1 MSHRHVTK
9 AATWGQRWLSLG
21 RMLARDNLASVT
33 IEFAV
38 VGPMTIAAIVAIL
51 HTALVFMAQQGLQSA
66 AESAG
71 RLIMTGQAQKY
82 SGSNYTGMTADD
94 FKKAICGQLTGFP
107 TLLPPF
113 LTCDKLYVD
122 VSIANSHANAV
133 TSAPTFTY
141 NSGGSVT
148 NTFGYSPGTAGP
160 GVMAAGGTTQ
170 VVVVRLM
177 YLWPTATAPMG
188 FNLVNQQGSNRLLTA
203 STVLVTEAYQ

>member
-1 MSHRHVTK
+1 MMRRYVTK
-9 AATWGQRWLSLG
+9 AATWGQRWLSL
-21 RMLARDNLASVT
+21 ARDTRASVA
-33 IEFAV
+33 IEFAL
-38 VGPMTIAAIVAIL
+38 VGPMTIALIVAIL
-51 HTALVFMAQQGLQSA
+51 HTALVFLAQQGLQSA
-66 AESAG
+66 AESAS

-82 SGSNYTGMTADD
+82 AGSNYTGMTAAD

-122 VSIANSHANAV
+122 VSIASSHSSAV

-141 NSGGSVT
+141 NAGGTVT
-148 NTFGYSPGTAGP
+148 NSFGYNPGASGP

>member
-1 MSHRHVTK
+1 MNDCHPIIAGSWSR
-9 AATWGQRWLSLG
+9 R
-21 RMLARDNLASVT
+21 LALLWQDRRGSVT

-38 VGPMTIAAIVAIL
+38 VGPMTIAGIVAIL
-51 HTALVFMAQQGLQSA
+51 HTSLVFLAQQGLQSA

-71 RLIMTGQAQKY
+71 RLVMTGQAQKY
-82 SGSNYTGMTADD
+82 VGSNYTGMTAAD
-94 FKKAICGQLTGFP
+94 FKKAICGQLAGFP
-107 TLLPPF
+107 TLLPPY

-122 VSIANSHANAV
+122 VSIASTHSDAV

-141 NSGGSVT
+141 NSSGTVT
-148 NTFGYSPGTAGP
+148 NSFGYTPGTAGP
-160 GVMAAGGTTQ
+160 GVLAAGGSSQ

-203 STVLVTEAYQ
+203 TTVLVTEAYQ